1 VDALSAVNRAT
12 STGAK
17 GRSMQLY
24 ANSPSD
30 PILRI
35 GFWYDDIIIPDD
47 TNIYILL
54 LAVMNIVANMYRKIF

>member
-17 GRSMQLY
+17 GHSMQLY
-24 ANSPSD
+24 ANPPSD

-54 LAVMNIVANMYRKIF
+54 LAVMNIVTNVYRKIF